1 MNLPMRCWFRATN
14 IAALSLLVFVP
25 AGIRADFVFQTGSP
39 PGTSVSSSDG
49 PLLGEADFT
58 LGNGTI
64 TVVLKNLQTGMTS
77 QGQALSSISFQL
89 NPGSIS
95 SLTSIAG
102 EVVSVASSTGN
113 VTSSGTISV
122 KQGPNTIVYQL
133 GSETYSGSTL
143 SDSHWAVTSSPSG
156 LTALSG
162 MQPNHMI
169 LGPAAGNP
177 TPPLGSGTY
186 PGVTGGFDNF
196 DPYFQGPVTFVLNTS
211 GVTANT
217 TISNVVFNFGT
228 GANEHTATGTPI
240 VPPLIVGVPAPPSA
254 FLLGLGGIG
263 LAGLLVRSRRRQLAA
278 AV

>member
-1 MNLPMRCWFRATN
+1 MNQPKRFWFRATN
-14 IAALSLLVFVP
+14 LAALSLLVFVP

-39 PGTSVSSSDG
+39 PGTSVSTSDG
-49 PLLGEADFT
+49 PVLGEADFT

-95 SLTSIAG
+95 SLSSVAG

-113 VTSSGTISV
+113 VTSSGSISV

-133 GSETYSGSTL
+133 GSQTYSGSTL

-162 MQPNHMI
+162 MKPNHMI
-169 LGPAAGNP
+169 LGPAS
-177 TPPLGSGTY
+177 GSGTY

-263 LAGLLVRSRRRQLAA
+263 LACLLVRSRRRQLAA